1 MAVGHGPGR
10 KGHIRLRSSS
20 TSSVDSIRS
29 HRSDGSGTSNRS
41 DTTLTG
47 RKRVQKVGV
56 NLIPSST
63 IPDGDNDLYTASK
76 TLSPL
81 IPITKPQSVKSVYEE
96 MEKRPIIH
104 QKDSNESVTSNDS
117 GHSNGNSNSNS
128 NSESEGGGGE
138 GVGKSRRKQKQ
149 IGWLQMKVETV
160 ECEIP
165 IKVLSGNTAFL
176 VRPLV
181 YTV

>member
-1 MAVGHGPGR
+1 
-10 KGHIRLRSSS
+10 
-20 TSSVDSIRS
+20 
-29 HRSDGSGTSNRS
+29 
-41 DTTLTG
+41 
-47 RKRVQKVGV
+47 
-56 NLIPSST
+56 
-63 IPDGDNDLYTASK
+63 
-76 TLSPL
+76 
-81 IPITKPQSVKSVYEE
+81 